1 MATKLKDIKNTISV
15 ILPIHELPNEKSLEL
30 FKNALTSVAKQTV
43 CVDELIIVYP
53 KGSDVAKIIKDYDK
67 QKSRHLEKL
76 ADKMLENDEK
86 IRIFKEK
93 KSNGKFLD
101 LF

>member
-1 MATKLKDIKNTISV
+1 MKSKK
-15 ILPIHELPNEKSLEL
+15 HE
-30 FKNALTSVAKQTV
+30 
-43 CVDELIIVYP
+43 
-53 KGSDVAKIIKDYDK
+53 KITKDYQREK
-67 QKSRHLEKL
+67 AKHLERL

-86 IRIFKEK
+86 VRKFKEK